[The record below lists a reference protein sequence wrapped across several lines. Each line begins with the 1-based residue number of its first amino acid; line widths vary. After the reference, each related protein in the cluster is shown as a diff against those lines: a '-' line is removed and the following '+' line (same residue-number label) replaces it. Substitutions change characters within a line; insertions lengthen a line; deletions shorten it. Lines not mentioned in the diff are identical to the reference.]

1 MRSRALYFGT
11 LLFLLSPFCGLPFQG
26 PTPPPITADFG
37 DAPDP
42 TFPSLLASDGART
55 LDTSQ
60 FWLGT
65 AVNAEVDAQIVDLDP
80 FDDGLVE
87 VLVADQVRVAFE
99 AAKSEDAPAGVVY
112 FNLLADTN
120 GDGRWQSFQGPA
132 GPVQEWIVVNQ
143 SLQLGRGAK
152 ERIEAK
158 FPLVGG
164 NLEVWVRALL
174 TDSPVDGV
182 DWDGTGQFER
192 GEVEDHRIGPDVW
205 SVECDPDPL
214 VMDHGGGDF
223 IRLVVASA
231 PPPDTVEV
239 VAVSGSEGLLG
250 DPNAVQIAE
259 FPDRG
264 TGPQPFGD
272 GTIFVDSLDWAV
284 HGFPGWVIGITYQI
298 ELKVEGSLGDKS
310 TNCTVIVDHFAPPEA
325 PPAIPAEGGYAIIYA
340 GPLQARAGGTLD
352 GAFLVTDANGE
363 AASGVLSVTLGDPP
377 TDPLASHSSQ
387 QLGPEGATAFGLPVK
402 WPPGTTKLYCA
413 FQDKVYEVAE
423 ITISP

>member
-1 MRSRALYFGT
+1 
-11 LLFLLSPFCGLPFQG
+11 
-26 PTPPPITADFG
+26 
-37 DAPDP
+37 
-42 TFPSLLASDGART
+42 LASDGART

-65 AVNAEVDAQIVDLDP
+65 AVDAEGEARIVDLDP

-87 VLVADQVRVAFE
+87 VLVADQVRVTFE
-99 AAKSEDAPAGVVY
+99 ASKSEDARPGVVY

-132 GPVQEWIVVNQ
+132 GPIQEWIVVNE
-143 SLQLGRGAK
+143 SLPLGPGAK

-164 NLEVWVRALL
+164 NVEVWVRAML
-174 TDSPVDGV
+174 TDSPVEGD

-214 VMDHGGGDF
+214 AMDHGGGDS
-223 IRLVVASA
+223 ITLVVAGA

-259 FPDRG
+259 FPGRE
-264 TGPQPFGD
+264 TGPQPFGG
-272 GTIFVDSLDWAV
+272 GTVFVDSLDWAV

-298 ELKVEGSLGDKS
+298 EIKVEGSLGVK
-310 TNCTVIVDHFAPPEA
+310 TVNCTVIVDHFAPPEA

-340 GPLQARAGGTLD
+340 GPWQARAGETLD
-352 GAFLVTDANGE
+352 GAFWVKDANGQPATGE
-363 AASGVLSVTLGDPP
+363 FFVTLGHPP
-377 TDPLASHSSQ
+377 TSPLASHTSG
-387 QLGPEGATAFGLPVK
+387 QLGPEGATAFRLPVNL
-402 WPPGTTKLYCA
+402 PPGTTKLYFA
-413 FQDKVYEVAE
+413 YGDKTYEAAE
-423 ITISP
+423 ITIGP